1 MIRSAKRHLWPSY
14 SDSPPNSQIPLPS
27 LTVSPPV
34 SPNFATEPWSSW
46 LPDILHACDILA
58 RMQART
64 RGFLTGCLFGAL
76 VVGVSAKVKPGKQF
90 LNTGGEKPPGYTHV
104 VTSPPGKTIFISG
117 RGGMGSDGKM
127 PADFAEQ
134 ATNTFEDLKRCL
146 ALAGAGF
153 RDVVKINYYVTDIA
167 NTAELRRIRARYL
180 DMEHA
185 PAATLVQVGLAPGA
199 LLEVEAIATL
209 PE

>member
-1 MIRSAKRHLWPSY
+1 
-14 SDSPPNSQIPLPS
+14 
-27 LTVSPPV
+27 
-34 SPNFATEPWSSW
+34 
-46 LPDILHACDILA
+46 
-58 RMQART
+58 MQART

-76 VVGVSAKVKPGKQF
+76 VVGVCGVSAKVKPGKQF

-117 RGGMGSDGKM
+117 RGGTGSDGKM
-127 PADFAEQ
+127 PADFAGQ

-146 ALAGAGF
+146 ALAGARF

-180 DMEHA
+180 DMEHP
-185 PAATLVQVGLAPGA
+185 PAATLVQAVLAPGA
-199 LLEVEAIATL
+199 LLEIEAIATL

>member
-1 MIRSAKRHLWPSY
+1 MRVMARSSRFFIPQPRRTSSGKATKY
-14 SDSPPNSQIPLPS
+14 S
-27 LTVSPPV
+27 
-34 SPNFATEPWSSW
+34 ATNTLEFMAARFQ
-46 LPDILHACDILA
+46 HTCDILA

-76 VVGVSAKVKPGKQF
+76 VVGVCGVSAKVKPGKQF

-117 RGGMGSDGKM
+117 RGGAGSDGKM
-127 PADFAEQ
+127 PADFAAQ
-134 ATNTFEDLKRCL
+134 ATNTFEELKRCL
-146 ALAGAGF
+146 ALAGASF

-167 NTAELRRIRARYL
+167 NTAALRRIRARYL
-180 DMEHA
+180 DMEHP